1 MKRMHIFMS
10 RAGVRAPKIQL
21 PSATRL
27 AIVAIAFAMTAPAAS
42 AAQIDNDQVSQITVQ
57 ASQKVKTKQVGV
69 SYTGIPIEQIQLT
82 RRVGYGDLDLAS
94 SAGKAALDKRI
105 KDTAKAACEQL
116 STLYPLEQWT
126 TDNQTCIADAI
137 DAAMTQKET
146 ILADASKK

>member
-1 MKRMHIFMS
+1 MN
-10 RAGVRAPKIQL
+10 RARVRALKIPL
-21 PSATRL
+21 ASATQL
-27 AIVAIAFAMTAPAAS
+27 AIVAIAFAMTAPAAF
-42 AAQIDNDQVSQITVQ
+42 AAQIDDDQVSQVTVQ

-82 RRVGYGDLDLAS
+82 RHVAYGDLDLAS
-94 SAGKAALDKRI
+94 PAGKAAFDKRI

-137 DAAMTQKET
+137 AAATTQEKT
-146 ILADASKK
+146 ILAAASTK